1 VPSEPYFRGGYTVFR
16 HVKAERNIA
25 GLQIEANRIRLRDTP
40 ENRQRFAESL
50 VSALQVYLP
59 KWMNLEIK

>member
-1 VPSEPYFRGGYTVFR
+1 MGR
-16 HVKAERNIA
+16 HVSAESKVA

-59 KWMNLEIK
+59 KWMNLDLK